1 MAKKNRIKKSPIKR
15 KPVKTKAE
23 QRKTTPKKPAQKKPR
38 ADLRKLLLKG
48 AEELNLSLF
57 PNQIDQFLLYFEE
70 LKKWNAKV
78 NLTGII
84 DDKEIIIK
92 HFLDSL
98 SFLKG
103 FSPIEG
109 IRIIDVGTGAGFPG
123 IPLKIYSPRINLTLM
138 EASQKKC
145 VFLHHICRLMELQ
158 DMNIVDERLENV
170 KNNLDFVR
178 QFNVFL
184 SRAVADIDEMIK
196 HGAPLLADR
205 GIMIFSKGKSPEAM
219 SVGKIIKGIILL
231 QIIAFTLPMSD
242 YSRRLLVF
250 QKI

>member
-1 MAKKNRIKKSPIKR
+1 MAVKNRIKKSPIKR
-15 KPVKTKAE
+15 KPAKAKPKQKKTI
-23 QRKTTPKKPAQKKPR
+23 PKKPVQKKGR
-38 ADLRKLLLKG
+38 ADLRKLIIKG
-48 AEELNLSLF
+48 AEDLNLSLF

-70 LKKWNAKV
+70 LKKWNEKV
-78 NLTGII
+78 NLTGIT

-123 IPLKIYSPRINLTLM
+123 IPLKIYSPRISLTLI

-145 VFLHHICRLMELQ
+145 VFLHHICRLLELS
-158 DMNIVDERLENV
+158 DVNIVNDRLENV
-170 KNNLDFVR
+170 KDKFDFIR
-178 QFNVFL
+178 QYNVFL
-184 SRAVADIDEMIK
+184 SRAVADVDEMIK

-205 GIMIFSKGKSPEAM
+205 GIMIFSKGKASEDLK
-219 SVGKIIKGIILL
+219 VGKVIKGMVLL
-231 QIIAFTLPMSD
+231 QIIPFTLPMSD
-242 YSRRLLVF
+242 YSRKLLVF